1 MTGASDVNPD
11 DVDVRQLLALAH
23 NKSVES
29 RRTLLNNISDL
40 FLAKDGRLSERE
52 RVLMAGI
59 VSQLIHDVE
68 MSVRRELAERLA
80 NEPNAPRELV
90 VTLANDAIEIAHPI
104 LHQSGILN
112 DTDLIDIV
120 KHRTQEHRLAVATRT
135 QLSPEVSQALVD
147 TGDKD
152 VVEALINNHDAEISR
167 HAMDYLVAESQ
178 QVDRFQQPLLRR
190 PDLPLQLAHRMFW
203 WVSAALRE
211 HIIKNFK
218 ADPATIDALLHETTN
233 KVKKRA
239 DSDRSTYTEADI
251 IVAEV
256 ANKGQLDDR
265 FLLQC
270 LRRGRIAAFT
280 AALARLADIDV
291 PLARHIV
298 FDPGGEGLAVLC
310 KACGID
316 RSVFSSIFLLT
327 REARDGSRTTDPAQL
342 NAMVRIYDHL
352 SLTEAQ
358 GALRCWELNAEYIA
372 AVEKIQIADVRQ
384 RRWSTP
390 QTSKSQA

>member
-211 HIIKNFK
+211 HII
-218 ADPATIDALLHETTN
+218 
-233 KVKKRA
+233 
-239 DSDRSTYTEADI
+239 
-251 IVAEV
+251 
-256 ANKGQLDDR
+256 
-265 FLLQC
+265 
-270 LRRGRIAAFT
+270 
-280 AALARLADIDV
+280 
-291 PLARHIV
+291 
-298 FDPGGEGLAVLC
+298 
-310 KACGID
+310 
-316 RSVFSSIFLLT
+316 
-327 REARDGSRTTDPAQL
+327 
-342 NAMVRIYDHL
+342 
-352 SLTEAQ
+352 
-358 GALRCWELNAEYIA
+358 
-372 AVEKIQIADVRQ
+372 
-384 RRWSTP
+384 
-390 QTSKSQA
+390 

>member
-190 PDLPLQLAHRMFW
+190 TDLPLQLAHRMFW